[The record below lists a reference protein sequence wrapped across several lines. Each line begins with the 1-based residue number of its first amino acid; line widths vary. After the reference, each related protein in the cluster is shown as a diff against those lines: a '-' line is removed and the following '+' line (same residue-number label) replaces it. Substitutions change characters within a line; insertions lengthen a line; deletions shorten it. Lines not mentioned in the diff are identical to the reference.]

1 MFNLVPIPWSQF
13 VSPLIWGLI
22 ISWAVTGLLKL
33 LAVKYHLYKYITQ
46 HQIDNRVISR
56 LGGVAIW
63 FTFLILFLVYFDLTL
78 PRLGLLLG
86 MSLVFLMGVIDDL
99 FNLPAAIK
107 LACQLVA
114 VVVAVSMGVHI
125 GQVTNPLGGVIVL
138 SPVWDF
144 ILSVGWLVVVI
155 NALNVLDGLDGLA
168 AGASSIFA
176 VILFFLSFFV
186 IVNQPDTAL
195 MAVILLATV
204 LGFLIWNWYPA
215 KIFMGDGGSNVLGF
229 LIGGLAM
236 ISGAKIATAAL
247 VLGFPILDLLWAAWR
262 RVRQGRSPFS
272 ADREHLHHRLL
283 DAGVA
288 HRSAVA
294 IILSIVALFGVVSLL
309 SGTLAKLGALF
320 LAAILMIIFIRTI
333 FFLQRRKIS

>member
-1 MFNLVPIPWSQF
+1 MPIPWSEF
-13 VSPLIWGLI
+13 IFPLILGLALSWATTGLI
-22 ISWAVTGLLKL
+22 KT
-33 LAVKYHLYKYITQ
+33 LAKKYQLYKYTTQ
-46 HQIDNRVISR
+46 HQIDNRIISR
-56 LGGVAIW
+56 LGGIAIW
-63 FTFLILFLVYFDLTL
+63 LTFLILFLIYFDLSL

-86 MSLVFLMGVIDDL
+86 MTLIFLMGLMDDL
-99 FNLPAAIK
+99 FNLPAPLK
-107 LACQLVA
+107 LAWQLVA
-114 VVVAVSMGVHI
+114 VVLAVSMGVHI
-125 GQVTNPLGGVIVL
+125 GQVTNPFGGVIVL
-138 SPVWDF
+138 TPIWDF
-144 ILSVGWLVVVI
+144 ILSVGWLIIVV

-168 AGASSIFA
+168 AGTSSIFA
-176 VILFFLSFFV
+176 IILFFLSFFV

-195 MAVILLATV
+195 MAVILLSTL

-215 KIFMGDGGSNVLGF
+215 KIFMGDSGSNVLGF

-247 VLGFPILDLLWAAWR
+247 VLGFPILDLLWAAFR
-262 RVRQGRSPFS
+262 RWRQGRSPFS

-283 DAGVA
+283 DAGIA
-288 HRSAVA
+288 HQSTVI

-333 FFLQRRKIS
+333 FLIQRRKIS